1 MPDSDDSPA
10 QASGTVLYI
19 EDQAANVVLVEG
31 LLAELPGV
39 ALITAGTGAEGIRLA
54 RSERPD
60 LVLLDMHLPDFGGL
74 EVIRALSLEISL
86 GLKVA
91 LLTGDAFTMDVIK
104 AMSLGAYDYWVKP
117 IAPHRL
123 IDGVRRALL
132 GKPARAY
139 PPLEGAGMG

>member
-1 MPDSDDSPA
+1 MPDPDDPVA
-10 QASGTVLYI
+10 PLAGTVLYI

-31 LLAELPGV
+31 LLADMPGV
-39 ALITAGTGAEGIRLA
+39 VLIGAGTGAEGVRLA

-91 LLTGDAFTMDVIK
+91 LLTGDAFTMDVAK
-104 AMSLGAYDYWVKP
+104 AMSLGAYDYWGKP
-117 IAPHRL
+117 IDPRRL
-123 IDGVRRALL
+123 LDGVRRALL
-132 GKPARAY
+132 GKPARPRPAAQ
-139 PPLEGAGMG
+139 G

>member
-1 MPDSDDSPA
+1 MPDSDDHST

-19 EDQAANVVLVEG
+19 EDQPANVVLVEG

-39 ALITAGTGAEGIRLA
+39 VLITAGTGADGIRLA

-117 IAPHRL
+117 IDPRRL

-132 GKPARAY
+132 GKPARAH
-139 PPLEGAGMG
+139 PPLAGAARS

>member
-1 MPDSDDSPA
+1 MPDSDDHSA
-10 QASGTVLYI
+10 QAGGTVQYI
-19 EDQAANVVLVEG
+19 EDQVANVVLVEG
-31 LLAELPGV
+31 LLADLPGV
-39 ALITAGTGAEGIRLA
+39 SLITAGTGADGIRLA

-117 IAPHRL
+117 IDPHRL

-132 GKPARAY
+132 GKPARVY
-139 PPLEGAGMG
+139 PPLEGAGR

>member
-1 MPDSDDSPA
+1 MPDTDVPPA

-39 ALITAGTGAEGIRLA
+39 ALIAAGTGAEGIRLA

-117 IAPHRL
+117 IDPHRL

-132 GKPARAY
+132 GKPAQPY
-139 PPLEGAGMG
+139 PPPGR

>member
-1 MPDSDDSPA
+1 MAEPDVSRA
-10 QASGTVLYI
+10 QAAGTVLYI
-19 EDQAANVVLVEG
+19 EDQPSNVVLVEG
-31 LLAELPGV
+31 LLADLPGV
-39 ALITAGTGAEGIRLA
+39 VLITAGTGAEGIRLA
-54 RSERPD
+54 RSERPA

-117 IAPHRL
+117 IDPHRL
-123 IDGVRRALL
+123 LEGVRRALL
-132 GKPARAY
+132 GKPAHAY
-139 PPLEGAGMG
+139 PPLEGAGRK

>member
-1 MPDSDDSPA
+1 MPEIENRTEQPA
-10 QASGTVLYI
+10 GTVLYI
-19 EDQAANVVLVEG
+19 EDQATNVALVEG

-39 ALITAGTGAEGIRLA
+39 KLITAGTGAEGVRLA

-60 LVLLDMHLPDFGGL
+60 LVLLDMHLPDFGGI

-91 LLTGDAFTMDVIK
+91 LLTGDSFSMDIIK

-117 IAPHRL
+117 IDPKRL
-123 IDGVRRALL
+123 LEGVSRALR
-132 GKPARAY
+132 GAPGAA
-139 PPLEGAGMG
+139 PQPLRR

>member
-1 MPDSDDSPA
+1 MPDTEDPPT

-39 ALITAGTGAEGIRLA
+39 VLITAGTGAEGIRLA
-54 RSERPD
+54 RSERPA

-117 IAPHRL
+117 IDPRRL

-132 GKPARAY
+132 GKPARAHA
-139 PPLEGAGMG
+139 PLEGAPRS